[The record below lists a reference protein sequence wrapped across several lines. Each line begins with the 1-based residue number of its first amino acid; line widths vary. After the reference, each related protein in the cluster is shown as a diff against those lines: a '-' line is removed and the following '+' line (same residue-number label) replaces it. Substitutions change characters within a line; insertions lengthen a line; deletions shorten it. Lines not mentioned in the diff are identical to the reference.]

1 MNGHVNSRLV
11 DCEWSKWQ
19 SWSECTKTCGGGS
32 QTTKRTII
40 QEALDGG
47 KHCIESNSK
56 TQTCHPHPCPSKH
69 KLAYLSLDKISVWI
83 SDTIYINTFTTLIS
97 VNCKWTPFGEWS
109 ECSKKCSGG
118 TRQSVRRIAQK
129 SLYGGTDCEGEVAR
143 IESCNENPC
152 PSNV

>member
-1 MNGHVNSRLV
+1 MEENTVLKVILKLKLV
-11 DCEWSKWQ
+11 ILTRVQVSTNWLTLVWIK
-19 SWSECTKTCGGGS
+19 
-32 QTTKRTII
+32 
-40 QEALDGG
+40 
-47 KHCIESNSK
+47 
-56 TQTCHPHPCPSKH
+56 
-69 KLAYLSLDKISVWI
+69 SVFAFMI